1 MPELTEASIR
11 ELAGFRSS
19 DHPVVSCYLDVDGR
33 RQVRAKDYQLT
44 LDSMARRVAVEH
56 AEFDLGPDLQRLTR
70 HVGKGIDR
78 HGVRGLAMFSC
89 ASKGLW
95 EVVPL
100 PVPVASRIAI
110 NQSPMIGPLEAIVRD
125 LEPLAVLLVDRQRA
139 RLFRLHFGEV
149 IERSNL
155 FEALPR
161 DYDRRDDAGR
171 GSREREQ
178 HHVDELAM
186 QHLRHAA
193 DAVFR
198 LHQETGFGH
207 LTVGATDD
215 VFAAFEPLLHPYVRE
230 RMAPRLH
237 IAVTA
242 SESEIVRAA
251 LEVERQVERTR
262 ETALVGRLR
271 DAIGSS
277 SRGVAGLAPVLHA
290 LGEKRVATLLVSN
303 GYVES
308 GWQCACGALARKG
321 PTCPVDGATMQRTD
335 DVVSDAIDAAL
346 LEGARIEMCEGNAD
360 LDVLGRIGA
369 LLRY

>member
-1 MPELTEASIR
+1 MPVLTEASIR
-11 ELAGFRSS
+11 ELAGFRSA
-19 DHPVVSCYLDVDGR
+19 DPPVVSCYLDVDGR

-44 LDSMARRVAVEH
+44 LESMARRVAADH
-56 AEFDLGPDLQRLTR
+56 ADHDLRSDLDRLMS
-70 HVGKGIDR
+70 HVGNGIDR

-95 EVVPL
+95 EVLPL
-100 PVPVASRIAI
+100 PVPVASRIAV
-110 NQSPMIGPLEAIVRD
+110 NQSPVVGPLEAIVHE

-139 RLFRLHFGEV
+139 RMFRLHFGEV

-161 DYDRRDDAGR
+161 EYDRRDDAGR

-193 DAVFR
+193 DAVF
-198 LHQETGFGH
+198 HQFQESGFGH
-207 LTVGATDD
+207 LTIGAADD
-215 VFAAFEPLLHPYVRE
+215 VYSSVEHVLHPYLRE
-230 RMAPRLH
+230 RLAPRLH
-237 IAVTA
+237 VAVTA

-251 LEVERQVERTR
+251 LEVEREVERRR
-262 ETALVGRLR
+262 ETASVARLR
-271 DAIGSS
+271 DAVGSANK
-277 SRGVAGLAPVLHA
+277 GVAGLAGVLPA
-290 LGEKRVATLLVSN
+290 LADRRVATLLVSN
-303 GYVES
+303 GFAES
-308 GWQCACGALARKG
+308 GWQCECGALALKG
-321 PTCPVDGATMQRTD
+321 PRCPVDGRDMVRTD

-346 LEGARIEMCEGNAD
+346 REGARIEMCEGNAD

-369 LLRY
+369 ILRY

>member
-1 MPELTEASIR
+1 MPVLSEASIR
-11 ELAGFRSS
+11 ELAAFRSS
-19 DHPVVSCYLDVDGR
+19 DPPVVSCYLDVDGR
-33 RQVRAKDYQLT
+33 RQVRAKEYRLALESMTKRAAADHAGHDLT
-44 LDSMARRVAVEH
+44 
-56 AEFDLGPDLQRLTR
+56 PDLDRLIA

-100 PVPVASRIAI
+100 PVPVASRIAV
-110 NQSPMIGPLEAIVRD
+110 NQSPVVGPLEAIVHE

-139 RLFRLHFGEV
+139 RMFRLHFGEV

-193 DAVFR
+193 DAVF
-198 LHQETGFGH
+198 HQFQDSGFGH
-207 LTVGATDD
+207 LTIGATDD
-215 VFAAFEPLLHPYVRE
+215 VYAAIENLLHPYLRE
-230 RMAPRLH
+230 RLAPRLH
-237 IAVTA
+237 VPVSAPET
-242 SESEIVRAA
+242 EIVRAA
-251 LEVERQVERTR
+251 IEVEREVERRR
-262 ETALVGRLR
+262 EAALVSRLR

-277 SRGVAGLAPVLHA
+277 KKGVAGLAAVLPA
-290 LGEKRVATLLVSN
+290 LAERRVSTLLVSN
-303 GYVES
+303 GFAEA
-308 GWQCACGALARKG
+308 GWQCECGALALKG
-321 PTCPVDGATMQRTD
+321 PRCPVDGRDMERTA
-335 DVVSDAIDAAL
+335 DVVSDAVDAAL
-346 LEGARIEMCEGNAD
+346 LEGARVEMCENNAD